1 MVHSHYGSLLLGAV
15 VANLTEMPYVDFLK
29 KHILDGLGVSL
40 FETDSKVHFKDKVVQ
55 QGLQIGLDARYP
67 GRGRDGAIKEETAAA
82 FSLRA
87 SATSVMKFAARHSV
101 ARIGKRKDG
110 YRRGGIEGGYA
121 YVETYGDFDFAILF
135 NTREFA
141 SKNAVLG
148 LAHDKIRNF
157 IDRTVAEKKYGPFTL
172 TCNPGPEIFDKAFPG
187 LEGVPLDSL
196 EHLPDCTQKELD
208 EIMHDREDL
217 D

>member
-67 GRGRDGAIKEETAAA
+67 GRGT
-82 FSLRA
+82 
-87 SATSVMKFAARHSV
+87 V